1 MAAVPR
7 FAQIGKAARGG
18 RNVGVGTYCAAMGLD
33 RLGDGVAAALD
44 SEGLRRLQAGL
55 KLLAK
60 LQAAYEAPETKE
72 ERGRAARAALHLS
85 DPAEGGPGDV
95 LGLVFG
101 MLDGSLLSSP
111 LFDVSAVAAGLD
123 AESARCVLFA
133 AAAQLASGTAGY
145 FSFAELIT
153 GELGDRDLGMTAGDV
168 RLLAAVSA
176 PSDGAPDIGIAVVA
190 QKPFDLV
197 LEHMGRLIA
206 VGGPGAAELAEA
218 VAAQAASWKVKSIN
232 RYWHMV
238 EFEPRLADLRDRLL
252 ALAGYPPP
260 PRFEGPVGL
269 SDGWGLAAARW
280 LGPVEDWPA
289 GAAELLA
296 HCLQPSASRPSGR
309 WQQACRR
316 RLDAVADPGALLR
329 GLLGLL
335 ATARPARF
343 LDDGQAEDL
352 LVDCNEPLLKGLL
365 WAAGVLDPDWLPDVV
380 RAAAVRC
387 LRLSA
392 GSRFHDTA
400 VPGEKIT
407 YACFHALGASGS
419 DAALVA
425 LARIGRATTSRSVH
439 KQLEKMLAEA
449 AQRRGLSTAA
459 LMDGLLPDHGLS
471 AAGSA
476 ELAPGWV
483 IALDDRARAVLT
495 GPEGAQEPE
504 GAAES
509 LTDLRATVALARAQL
524 EAMFGTLRELH
535 VADFTE
541 NYLKHPVRAWLAT
554 RLAWEFRPLPGET
567 GPVITG
573 FPDPVSPVVRAPEGS
588 VPLPPECL
596 VRLVHPVLLDAAELQ
611 RLRSLAD
618 GLRIAQPVRQLWRET
633 FRVSTAERESGSESA
648 RYAGHVLRFKQCYG
662 LARSRGWA
670 GGFLYN
676 GYDGGQDAIAHK
688 DYQRAGLQASWVIE
702 EADISGPLGPGG
714 GYDTGGPTVEL
725 CLTGEIAFSALDD
738 MVPVPVP
745 LADVP
750 AEVFSETM
758 RDVDLIVSAATVAN
772 DPAWIARYSG
782 RRVLD
787 AYWDRM
793 AAGGTDSLRAARR
806 EVLAS
811 VYGTPGDRYTL
822 TDTHL
827 EVRGSLARYRID
839 LATANVRMEPSGK
852 WLSFDSRPPQH
863 AYRYAWQQISALDDD
878 EILHRI
884 LVRAAILADDELL
897 ASRKLLRQIRG

>member
-1 MAAVPR
+1 
-7 FAQIGKAARGG
+7 
-18 RNVGVGTYCAAMGLD
+18 MGWD
-33 RLGDGVAAALD
+33 RAGDGVAAALD
-44 SEGLRRLQAGL
+44 SDGLGRLQAGRRL
-55 KLLAK
+55 FAE
-60 LQAAYEAPETKE
+60 LQAAYEAPEAAE
-72 ERGRAARAALHLS
+72 ERGQTARAALRLGDS
-85 DPAEGGPGDV
+85 AEEGPGDV
-95 LGLVFG
+95 LGLIFG

-111 LFDVSAVAAGLD
+111 LFDVSDVAGGLD

-133 AAAQLASGTAGY
+133 AAARLASGTAGY

-153 GELGDRDLGMTAGDV
+153 GELTSRDLGMTPADV

-176 PSDGAPDIGIAVVA
+176 PSDGACDIGVTVVA
-190 QKPFDLV
+190 EEPFGLV
-197 LEHMGRLIA
+197 LDQVERLLA
-206 VGGPGAAELAEA
+206 AGAPGAAELAEA
-218 VAAQAASWKVKSIN
+218 VAAQAAWWKVKSVN
-232 RYWHMV
+232 RYSQQV
-238 EFEPRLADLRDRLL
+238 EFEPRLADLRDRAL
-252 ALAGYPPP
+252 ALAGHPPP

-269 SDGWGLAAARW
+269 ADGWGLAAARW
-280 LGPVEDWPA
+280 LGPAEDWPA
-289 GAAELLA
+289 SAAELLA
-296 HCLQPSASRPSGR
+296 HCLQPAASRPSDR
-309 WQQACRR
+309 WQQICRR
-316 RLDAVADPGALLR
+316 RLDAVADPGALLH

-335 ATARPARF
+335 ATAPPVRF
-343 LDDGQAEDL
+343 LYDGRAEDV

-365 WAAGVLDPDWLPDVV
+365 WAAGVLDPDWLPEAV

-400 VPGEKIT
+400 VPGEKIP
-407 YACFHALGASGS
+407 YACFHALALSGS
-419 DAALVA
+419 GAALMA
-425 LARIGRATTSRSVH
+425 LARTGRATTSRGVH
-439 KQLEKMLAEA
+439 RQLEKMLAEA

-483 IALDDRARAVLT
+483 IALDDRAGAMLT
-495 GPEGAQEPE
+495 GPEGTAEPD

-509 LTDLRATVALARAQL
+509 LADLRATVALARAQL
-524 EAMFGTLRELH
+524 EMMFGTLRELH

-541 NYLKHPVRAWLAT
+541 NYLQHPVRAWLAT

-573 FPDPVSPVVRAPEGS
+573 FPDPASQTVRVPEGT
-588 VPLPPECL
+588 VPLPTGCL
-596 VRLVHPVLLDAAELQ
+596 VRLAHPVLLDAAGLQ
-611 RLRSLAD
+611 RLRSLAA
-618 GLRIAQPVRQLWRET
+618 GLRIEQPVRQLWRET
-633 FRVSTAERESGSESA
+633 FRVSAAERESGAEST

-662 LARSRGWA
+662 LARSRGWG
-670 GGFLYN
+670 GGFLYA
-676 GYDGGQDAIAHK
+676 GYDGGQDAIARK
-688 DYQRAGLQASWVIE
+688 DYPRAGLRASWALE
-702 EADISGPLGPGG
+702 EADMSGLLGPGG
-714 GYDTGGPTVEL
+714 RYDTGGPTVEL

-738 MVPVPVP
+738 VVPVPVP

-758 RDVDLIVSAATVAN
+758 RDIDLIVSAATVAN
-772 DPAWIARYSG
+772 DPAWIARHSG
-782 RRVLD
+782 RRLLD

-793 AAGGTDSLRAARR
+793 TAGGTDSLRAARR

-822 TDTHL
+822 TETHL
-827 EVRGSLARYRID
+827 EVRGSLASYRID

-852 WLSFDSRPPQH
+852 WLSFDSKPPED
-863 AYRYAWQQISALDDD
+863 AYRYAWRQMPALDDD
-878 EILHRI
+878 EILQRI